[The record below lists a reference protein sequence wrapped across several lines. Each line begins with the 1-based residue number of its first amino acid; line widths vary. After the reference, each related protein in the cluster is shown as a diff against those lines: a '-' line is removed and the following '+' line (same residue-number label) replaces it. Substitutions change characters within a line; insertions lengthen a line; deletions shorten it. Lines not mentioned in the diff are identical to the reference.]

1 MALETIGSNPIIHPT
16 NSRLRLNLWRSFEY
30 KPQFNIGVS
39 SSGKTQHFDCCIR
52 RFESCH
58 PSQKSTGF
66 DLSIFYP
73 LRKQWYIITRKRA
86 SHHRRCISSAAG
98 CISFRND
105 DIQNFVLMIC
115 NSCGIDDIHGF
126 RRDLCKSSNSYS
138 IMPKISFSVIFAFSP
153 HKSHGFVGWKGELY
167 CFAVIWCYASWYC
180 P

>member
-1 MALETIGSNPIIHPT
+1 MTVRGTMGSLRNLFRGVIKIAPPLRSQAGKSFHP
-16 NSRLRLNLWRSFEY
+16 
-30 KPQFNIGVS
+30 
-39 SSGKTQHFDCCIR
+39 H
-52 RFESCH
+52 
-58 PSQKSTGF
+58 QKSTGF

-126 RRDLCKSSNSYS
+126 RRDLCEGSNSYVNCR
-138 IMPKISFSVIFAFSP
+138 KYLFRSP
-153 HKSHGFVGWKGELY
+153 CQNKKTPNGVFL
-167 CFAVIWCYASWYC
+167 FCYE
-180 P
+180 

>member
-1 MALETIGSNPIIHPT
+1 MKHSKTVQPCFHP
-16 NSRLRLNLWRSFEY
+16 
-30 KPQFNIGVS
+30 V
-39 SSGKTQHFDCCIR
+39 H
-52 RFESCH
+52 
-58 PSQKSTGF
+58 QKSTGF

-86 SHHRRCISSAAG
+86 SHHRRCISSATG

-138 IMPKISFSVIFAFSP
+138 IMPKISFFIQAAGLVYHHRAKCGVYHQGRQAALVSHHASACIFPA
-153 HKSHGFVGWKGELY
+153 
-167 CFAVIWCYASWYC
+167 A
-180 P
+180 

>member
-1 MALETIGSNPIIHPT
+1 MRMCWNWQTGKLEV
-16 NSRLRLNLWRSFEY
+16 L
-30 KPQFNIGVS
+30 VS
-39 SSGKTQHFDCCIR
+39 SLACGFKSR
-52 RFESCH
+52 H
-58 PSQKSTGF
+58 PHQKSTGF

-138 IMPKISFSVIFAFSP
+138 IMPKIFFYPSRSRGSRSPTVLFILQYAFSYDIIILQ
-153 HKSHGFVGWKGELY
+153 SFRR
-167 CFAVIWCYASWYC
+167 
-180 P
+180 

>member
-1 MALETIGSNPIIHPT
+1 MHI
-16 NSRLRLNLWRSFEY
+16 
-30 KPQFNIGVS
+30 
-39 SSGKTQHFDCCIR
+39 
-52 RFESCH
+52 ESCH
-58 PSQKSTGF
+58 PDQKSTGF

-126 RRDLCKSSNSYS
+126 RRDLCKSSNSFAKCRKYLFCPS
-138 IMPKISFSVIFAFSP
+138 RRLGISSRFSVYII
-153 HKSHGFVGWKGELY
+153 
-167 CFAVIWCYASWYC
+167 AVRRISSAEGCIPCDLMRYNTSCW
-180 P
+180 

>member
-1 MALETIGSNPIIHPT
+1 MPMMM
-16 NSRLRLNLWRSFEY
+16 NLANKIYRWVTMWGFEFIRENG
-30 KPQFNIGVS
+30 KNIFFVA
-39 SSGKTQHFDCCIR
+39 HR
-52 RFESCH
+52 
-58 PSQKSTGF
+58 QKSTGF

-138 IMPKISFSVIFAFSP
+138 IMPKISFLYPIDKNRQVSTETCRFYFFTINSSLFS
-153 HKSHGFVGWKGELY
+153 
-167 CFAVIWCYASWYC
+167 
-180 P
+180 

>member
-1 MALETIGSNPIIHPT
+1 MAPP
-16 NSRLRLNLWRSFEY
+16 
-30 KPQFNIGVS
+30 
-39 SSGKTQHFDCCIR
+39 C
-52 RFESCH
+52 RFKSCH
-58 PSQKSTGF
+58 PHQKSTGF

-138 IMPKISFSVIFAFSP
+138 IMPKTSFLTKSAYVGINPLMWMKSLCDEILLRKVILG
-153 HKSHGFVGWKGELY
+153 GFD
-167 CFAVIWCYASWYC
+167 FI
-180 P
+180 

>member
-1 MALETIGSNPIIHPT
+1 MGSEATAAGGGVREPSEWP
-16 NSRLRLNLWRSFEY
+16 RSTGDA
-30 KPQFNIGVS
+30 GVRA
-39 SSGKTQHFDCCIR
+39 KDIR
-52 RFESCH
+52 RAPQQEARLPVISNSISNLSGCSAVGSAPALGAGCREFESRH
-58 PSQKSTGF
+58 SDQKSTGF

-138 IMPKISFSVIFAFSP
+138 IMPKISFS
-153 HKSHGFVGWKGELY
+153 
-167 CFAVIWCYASWYC
+167 
-180 P
+180 